1 VKDSTGTVLRKYSST
16 DPIQQPDP
24 MLEIPKYWVRPPQV
38 VPTQAGLHRF
48 IWDMHL
54 TPLPGVRPTYPIAA
68 IAGDTPADT
77 TSPWA
82 MPGNYTV
89 VLTVNG
95 KSYAQPL
102 KITMDPRVK
111 TPNADLRQQ
120 FQYSKQAYDNALKL
134 SLAMNQATALRAQL
148 KDRKQQAGQSAA
160 GEAIDA
166 FSKKLDAVA
175 GEGGGRRG
183 RGAPQPDSLGS
194 VRGSMLT
201 LMGILQDAD
210 VAPTTQT
217 VATISEIEKKV
228 PTVLQSWQAFQQQDI
243 PALNQQL
250 RAANLQELKID

>member
-1 VKDSTGTVLRKYSST
+1 
-16 DPIQQPDP
+16 
-24 MLEIPKYWVRPPQV
+24 
-38 VPTQAGLHRF
+38 
-48 IWDMHL
+48 
-54 TPLPGVRPTYPIAA
+54 
-68 IAGDTPADT
+68 
-77 TSPWA
+77 

-194 VRGSMLT
+194 VRGSLLT